1 MQLLKEQIYPINGGD
16 LSQATSQ
23 FHSPSKNHLNHIHL
37 PSARQPTHNNQIPV
51 NLDKTDLGAYI
62 YLNNNNSSKLADNND
77 KRPLI
82 TQSQKA
88 PAKMK
93 PYVVLNK
100 PQASHNNNNT
110 NISSYNGRSQSTT
123 SMSYDDTTIIDYSSA
138 QFQ

>member
-1 MQLLKEQIYPINGGD
+1 M
-16 LSQATSQ
+16 
-23 FHSPSKNHLNHIHL
+23 HL
-37 PSARQPTHNNQIPV
+37 PSARQPIHNNQIPV

-62 YLNNNNSSKLADNND
+62 YLNNNNSSKIADNNN
-77 KRPLI
+77 KRPII
-82 TQSQKA
+82 TQPQKA

-100 PQASHNNNNT
+100 PQASYNNNNT
-110 NISSYNGRSQSTT
+110 NNSSYNGRSQSTT